1 MRSVRFGKYFRE
13 YTMFE
18 RVRYEVFEKRAEK
31 REDSRGKGE
40 GSSGKW
46 WCRNDT

>member
-1 MRSVRFGKYFRE
+1 MRGVRIRKYCRE

-40 GSSGKW
+40 SSSGKW